1 MPAANPRDNHSLF
14 ERLSREG
21 DVDGLVD
28 LYTEDATYI
37 ASPDQR
43 LEGRDQIRIALQ
55 AMIDMGYET
64 RLELTGLV
72 EAGDIVLEKSRWTTR
87 ITGDDGKVEEST
99 GLSTV
104 VLKRQPGGDWRILID
119 DPGLG

>member
-1 MPAANPRDNHSLF
+1 MPAMKARDNHSLF
-14 ERLSREG
+14 ERLAKEG
-21 DVDGLVD
+21 DVDGLLD
-28 LYTEDATYI
+28 LYTDDAVYV
-37 ASPDQR
+37 ASSDQT
-43 LEGRDQIRIALQ
+43 LEGHEQIRPALQ

-87 ITGDDGKVEEST
+87 ITGDDGKVEETT

-104 VLKRQPGGDWRILID
+104 VLKRQPDGSWRILID

>member
-1 MPAANPRDNHSLF
+1 MPAMKARDNHSLF
-14 ERLSREG
+14 ERLAKEG
-21 DVDGLVD
+21 DVDGLLD
-28 LYTEDATYI
+28 LYTDDAVYV
-37 ASPDQR
+37 ASPDLR
-43 LEGRDQIRIALQ
+43 LEGHEQIRPALQ

-72 EAGDIVLEKSRWTTR
+72 AAGDIVLEKSRWTTR
-87 ITGDDGKVEEST
+87 ITGDDGKVEETT

-104 VLKRQPGGDWRILID
+104 VLKRQPDGSWRILID